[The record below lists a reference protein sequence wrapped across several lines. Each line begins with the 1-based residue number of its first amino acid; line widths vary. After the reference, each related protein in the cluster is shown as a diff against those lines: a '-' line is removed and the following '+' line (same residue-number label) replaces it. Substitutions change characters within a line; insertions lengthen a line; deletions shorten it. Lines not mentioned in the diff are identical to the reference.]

1 MHTDTCPA
9 GLKTMLPKP
18 YTFRRTTR
26 TSLAMPTHALA
37 QPVSRTSSTGRTFIH
52 SGVQI
57 WNQLPDSIVGNI
69 NNNGLQSFKGDRPRE
84 YVTRTVAQG
93 VRTWSARHAWPSAVA
108 CIVHCSSAYDL
119 CAIATLP
126 RSGRTYTCGVRTV
139 SLLTRTL

>member
-18 YTFRRTTR
+18 YTLRRTTR

-69 NNNGLQSFKGDRPRE
+69 NNNGLQSFKEEDIVSSS
-84 YVTRTVAQG
+84 VTEWIRVRFRDGSGQSLRVQERRSAPGTVLDSLRVSKNVDLSQ
-93 VRTWSARHAWPSAVA
+93 ARFW
-108 CIVHCSSAYDL
+108 IVSAY
-119 CAIATLP
+119 P
-126 RSGRTYTCGVRTV
+126 RT
-139 SLLTRTL
+139 